1 MELFSPEIVFF
12 ENKELLI
19 HFRVYRKITTI
30 AQTEGEITKEG
41 ALYTGQTH
49 CVKSVQFRSFSGPYF
64 TVFSLNAGK
73 YGPGKLRIRT
83 LFVQ

>member
-1 MELFSPEIVFF
+1 MELFSPEIVFL
-12 ENKELLI
+12 ENKELLS

-41 ALYTGQTH
+41 PLYTGQTH
-49 CVKSVQFRSFSGPYF
+49 CVKSVHIRSFSGPYF
-64 TVFSLNAGK
+64 PVFSLNAGK
-73 YGPGKLRIRT
+73 YGPGKLRILT